1 MRLQIIILVLVILPS
16 AGHAYELN
24 ELVDGYFRATDID
37 ISFSFHELGF
47 EVKDSNNNQLGKLA
61 GGMLPT
67 FLVNFETPGYY
78 LGTSNVGW
86 NLIAGLSTYC
96 VNTQKLGNGKVVN
109 LNTSASGLS
118 AYVTPALF
126 YTWGDK
132 RYQEND
138 YHAFR
143 TGLGLGLGYLSA
155 TGSLVLTET
164 PAQNTLSVD
173 TSGFGIS
180 STLFIEYRQNRWIYR
195 LRSMGPSFSRGDY
208 NYTVY
213 DIYFGVGYLVNM

>member
-1 MRLQIIILVLVILPS
+1 MRLQIVTLILILLPS
-16 AGHAYELN
+16 LGSTN
-24 ELVDGYFRATDID
+24 EIDDYFRATDID

-78 LGTSNVGW
+78 LGKSNFGW

-96 VNTQKLGNGKVVN
+96 INTQKLGNDKVVN
-109 LNTSASGLS
+109 LNTSASGMS

-126 YTWGDK
+126 YTLGDK
-132 RYQEND
+132 VYQEND

-143 TGLGLGLGYLSA
+143 AGLGLGVGYLSA

-164 PAQNTLSVD
+164 PAKNTLSLDV
-173 TSGFGIS
+173 SGFGVS
-180 STLFIEYRQNRWIYR
+180 STLFIEYRHNRWIYR

-213 DIYFGVGYLVNM
+213 DIYFGVGYLVNI